1 MNTLESYL
9 TCEALQNLFD
19 RQVARVST
27 DTFVFRTKT
36 HRIEMKRPKLVW
48 ENPYTEPNKSK
59 IDSVDSPEVSVAKT
73 SIERKE
79 VLFNAVAHIENYPDL
94 ALFGSVILDTDIP
107 VEKMATSGNFK
118 YELTYHTYDFGSG
131 EDIEIYDESKTLS
144 DKEWNAMF
152 QQGVPTI
159 NTTNPIYFV
168 AQIDA
173 KPLKVNKLV
182 EFVIPNTQKKLVID
196 VNTERENC
204 LVDITVA
211 SFDGEDED
219 ALIHIDNFDK
229 PEELLTAIY
238 TDGDEPTDI
247 YRKKL

>member
-9 TCEALQNLFD
+9 THEALQNLFD
-19 RQVARVST
+19 RTVAKVSG
-27 DTFVFRTKT
+27 DTFAISTKT
-36 HRIEMKRPKLVW
+36 HYIEMKQPKLVW
-48 ENPYTEPNKSK
+48 EKPYTEPDKSQ
-59 IDSVDSPEVSVAKT
+59 IESVDSPEVSVAKT

-94 ALFGSVILDTDIP
+94 TLFGSVILDTDIP
-107 VEKMATSGNFK
+107 IEKMITHGMFQYGLN
-118 YELTYHTYDFGSG
+118 YHTYDFGSG

-144 DKEWNAMF
+144 DKEWNAML

-159 NTTNPIYFV
+159 NTVNPIYFV
-168 AQIDA
+168 AQMNV
-173 KPLKVNKLV
+173 KPLKVNKIV

-196 VNTERENC
+196 IDTERENC

>member
-1 MNTLESYL
+1 M
-9 TCEALQNLFD
+9 
-19 RQVARVST
+19 
-27 DTFVFRTKT
+27 
-36 HRIEMKRPKLVW
+36 
-48 ENPYTEPNKSK
+48 
-59 IDSVDSPEVSVAKT
+59 DSPEVSVAKT

-159 NTTNPIYFV
+159 
-168 AQIDA
+168 
-173 KPLKVNKLV
+173 
-182 EFVIPNTQKKLVID
+182 
-196 VNTERENC
+196 
-204 LVDITVA
+204 
-211 SFDGEDED
+211 
-219 ALIHIDNFDK
+219 DNFDK

>member
-48 ENPYTEPNKSK
+48 ENPYTEPDKSQ
-59 IDSVDSPEVSVAKT
+59 IESVDSPEVSVAKT

-94 ALFGSVILDTDIP
+94 TLFASVILDTNIP
-107 VEKMATSGNFK
+107 IEKMTKSGNFK
-118 YELTYHTYDFGSG
+118 YGLEYRTYDFGSG
-131 EDIEIYDESKTLS
+131 EDIEIYGEKTLS
-144 DKEWNAMF
+144 TEEWNAML

-173 KPLKVNKLV
+173 KPLKVNKIV

-196 VNTERENC
+196 IDTERENC

-219 ALIHIDNFDK
+219 ALIHIDNFDN

-247 YRKKL
+247 YRKEL

>member
-94 ALFGSVILDTDIP
+94 ALFASVILDTDIP
-107 VEKMATSGNFK
+107 VEKMAASGNFE
-118 YELTYHTYDFGSG
+118 YGLTYHTYDFGSG

-211 SFDGEDED
+211 SFDGEDEE

-229 PEELLTAIY
+229 SEELLTAIY